1 MDNTNFEEELKIS
14 GENQY
19 LLFLIDDE
27 IYGMD
32 AKKVI
37 EIVEF
42 TPFTKVPN
50 MQPFV
55 KGVTNIRGDI
65 IPLID
70 LKSRFNFGDIEI
82 TKRTSIIVTKVENR
96 IKDTIMKIGMI
107 VDEVY
112 EVDDIDE
119 ENMQEAPEF
128 GTKIDNYFIKNMAK
142 YNNKYIYILDIDHVL
157 NYNELSKV
165 NNGKL

>member
-70 LKSRFNFGDIEI
+70 LKSRFNFSDVEI

>member
-1 MDNTNFEEELKIS
+1 MDNKNLDEEIKIS

-27 IYGMD
+27 IYGMS
-32 AKKVI
+32 AKKVV

-50 MQPFV
+50 MQSFI

-70 LKSRFNFGDIEI
+70 LKVRFGFDEIKI
-82 TKRTSIIVTKVENR
+82 TKRTSIIVTNVENR

-119 ENMQEAPEF
+119 DDIQEAPEF
-128 GTKIDNYFIKNMAK
+128 GTKIDKYFIKHMAK
-142 YNNKYIYILDIDHVL
+142 YDNKYIYVLDIDHVL

>member
-50 MQPFV
+50 MRPFV

-70 LKSRFNFGDIEI
+70 LKSRFNFSDVEI